1 MEKLRL
7 DLMHKNASFGRGAML
22 PIEREIYT
30 FSSAAKIEPNGNRSQ
45 ANVLDPEGSSGSVKT
60 SSKAMSGYSINLS

>member
-7 DLMHKNASFGRGAML
+7 DLMHKNARFGRGAML

-30 FSSAAKIEPNGNRSQ
+30 FSSAAKIEPNGNRSCKGTDE
-45 ANVLDPEGSSGSVKT
+45 VLASP
-60 SSKAMSGYSINLS
+60 